1 VGSKKAKIIAIAILI
16 LVVGSLLCFFI
27 FKGKSNSSD
36 KMKITYTASKE
47 ITIEDKIYNVSYLY
61 KELDI
66 NNSILAKLDLYLND
80 KRVTT
85 VDLYSIVKDTE
96 YKLKEYEVIPH
107 QFDKDYI
114 LVEVKSKLDDN
125 LYEEKNTA
133 SLVLISLDSK
143 LIETFEWSNNTKI
156 RRTTTNQILTYE
168 IGKDYIML
176 YEVLD
181 DKVNKAMYTIKN
193 GQLEKEITRE
203 YIIDKDVILN
213 GK

>member
-1 VGSKKAKIIAIAILI
+1 MKYILP
-16 LVVGSLLCFFI
+16 
-27 FKGKSNSSD
+27 
-36 KMKITYTASKE
+36 YH
-47 ITIEDKIYNVSYLY
+47 
-61 KELDI
+61 
-66 NNSILAKLDLYLND
+66 LYLND

-85 VDLYSIVKDTE
+85 VDLYSIVKETE

-143 LIETFEWSNNTKI
+143 LIETFEWSSNTKI

-168 IGKDYIML
+168 IGEDYIML
-176 YEVLD
+176 YEVSD

>member
-1 VGSKKAKIIAIAILI
+1 MDSKKAKIIAIAILI

-27 FKGKSNSSD
+27 FKDKSSSSD

-125 LYEEKNTA
+125 LYEEKNMA

-176 YEVLD
+176 YEVSD

>member
-1 VGSKKAKIIAIAILI
+1 MGSKKAKIIAIAILI